1 MNALLVKAS
10 TIGSYLYA
18 ITSTDSFDKAAEQ
31 LQSKFHIGLLPL
43 QNLNTRIVAWLGKI
57 ADQLPA
63 ALELPGS
70 AREHAFILREYA
82 EQSQY
87 QMSEA
92 EEELA
97 NELSLSGGSA
107 WGNLQAPHVSKEVQF
122 EPRRQSADPPLPALI
137 NLRSHPSAD
146 VRERAYKLEMATLRR

>member
-1 MNALLVKAS
+1 MVDSLNALLVKAS

-97 NELSLSGGSA
+97 NELSFRAAPPGATCRAPSPLKRGS
-107 WGNLQAPHVSKEVQF
+107 V
-122 EPRRQSADPPLPALI
+122 
-137 NLRSHPSAD
+137 
-146 VRERAYKLEMATLRR
+146 